1 MLAGPRP
8 PVQGSS
14 PDGARRHLVEVLG
27 RRALNRAL
35 LERQLLLER
44 RPIGAAAAVEHLVG
58 MQAQSPQSP
67 YVGLWSRIAGFRA
80 EELSELIESRA
91 AVRGTLM
98 RVTLHLVT
106 ARDYLKL
113 RPVLDPMIAQR
124 FRSSPF
130 ARGLE
135 GVDLDELLALGRT
148 LVDDKPC
155 TRAEL
160 RPLLAEKWPERKPD
174 DLVYAISYLLPLVQV
189 PPRGLWRQSG
199 QATLTTSDA
208 WLGEPLH
215 GDPDP
220 DGMIL
225 RYLRAF
231 GPAAPADIRM
241 WSDLSGLRE
250 AIERL
255 RPRLRCFEDERGREL
270 LDVEDGPLPDPD
282 TPAPPRF
289 LPEYDNVLV
298 AYDDRSRVIPP
309 EHHKRVVR
317 NLGRR
322 PLLIDGEVR
331 GWWKIERG
339 TVVIDPFEPL
349 SRRDAAAVRDEADRL
364 LEFATQGA

>member
-1 MLAGPRP
+1 VAAGDEHSA
-8 PVQGSS
+8 VILS
-14 PDGARRHLVEVLG
+14 

-35 LERQLLLER
+35 LERQLLIR
-44 RPIGAAAAVEHLVG
+44 RAPAMSAASAIEHLVG
-58 MQAQSPQSP
+58 MQAQSPQAP
-67 YVGLWSRIAGFRA
+67 YVGLWSRLEGFPA

-98 RVTLHLVT
+98 RVTLHLVS
-106 ARDYLKL
+106 ARDYLAL
-113 RPVLDPMIAQR
+113 RPVLDAMIAKR

-135 GVDLDELLALGRT
+135 GIDEDELLALGRA
-148 LVDDKPC
+148 LVEEKPR
-155 TRAEL
+155 TRSEL
-160 RPLLAEKWPERKPD
+160 RPLLADRWPDRKPD
-174 DLVYAISYLLPLVQV
+174 DLVYAISYLLPLLQV
-189 PPRGLWRQSG
+189 PPRGLWRRSG

-208 WLGEPLH
+208 WLGKPLAGQTEP
-215 GDPDP
+215 DEA
-220 DGMIL
+220 IL

-231 GPAAPADIRM
+231 GPAAPADVRM
-241 WSDLSGLRE
+241 WSDLSGLRD

-255 RPRLRCFEDERGREL
+255 RPKLRSFEDERGREL

-282 TPAPPRF
+282 TPVPPRF
-289 LPEYDNVLV
+289 LPEFDNVLV

-309 EHHKRVVR
+309 EHHKQVVR

-339 TVVIDPFEPL
+339 EVAVVPFEPL
-349 SRRDAAAVRDEADRL
+349 SKSDAAAVRVEAGKL
-364 LEFATQGA
+364 LEFAERGG

>member
-1 MLAGPRP
+1 
-8 PVQGSS
+8 
-14 PDGARRHLVEVLG
+14 
-27 RRALNRAL
+27 
-35 LERQLLLER
+35 
-44 RPIGAAAAVEHLVG
+44 
-58 MQAQSPQSP
+58 MQAQVPQAP
-67 YVGLWSRIAGFRA
+67 YVGLWSRLDGFRA

-106 ARDYLKL
+106 ARDYLRL
-113 RPVLDPMIAQR
+113 RPVLDPMIAKR
-124 FRSSPF
+124 FGSSPF

-135 GVDLDELLALGRT
+135 GVDLEELVALGRE
-148 LVDDKPC
+148 LVEEEPR
-155 TRAEL
+155 TRSEL
-160 RPLLAEKWPERKPD
+160 RPLLAERWHDRKPD

-189 PPRGLWRQSG
+189 PPRGLWRRSG
-199 QATLTTSDA
+199 QARLTSSDA
-208 WLGEPLH
+208 WLGKPLA
-215 GDPDP
+215 GQTQPDETV
-220 DGMIL
+220 L

-231 GPAAPADIRM
+231 GPAAPADMRM

-255 RPRLRCFEDERGREL
+255 RPRLRSFEDERGREL

-282 TPAPPRF
+282 TPVPPRF

-339 TVVIDPFEPL
+339 AVAWEPFEPL
-349 SRRDAAAVRDEADRL
+349 SKEDAASVRAEADSL
-364 LEFATQGA
+364 LEFSAQGS